1 MYRCQ
6 VCATVVPARVRASK
20 VVVATRP
27 KVYEARAAERT
38 EQRGRWV
45 RGRPPQRQ
53 QPMDK
58 GGEGSEIVREL
69 TMCPKCA
76 AEFESSKAT
85 AAVAD

>member
-1 MYRCQ
+1 
-6 VCATVVPARVRASK
+6 
-20 VVVATRP
+20 
-27 KVYEARAAERT
+27 
-38 EQRGRWV
+38 
-45 RGRPPQRQ
+45 
-53 QPMDK
+53 MDK